1 MRPRNSFLLTI
12 FLTLFILASP
22 AYANVGVPMIF
33 ITFPG
38 MLLALLPVI
47 AIESK
52 VIHPIFR
59 LAKIQIIKYTAI
71 SNSISTVL
79 GIPLAWIAHTALLI
93 GFGYTF
99 SVLLP
104 DINLS
109 ADSYIPLALSV
120 TLGAAWLAPFEKN
133 LSWMVPAASLFLL
146 IPYFFAS
153 WYVEYRVFTRLIK
166 TAEKDLC
173 RSATLRANLVS
184 YSFLAIVAVVWLI
197 TSIVQKKLS
206 FIA

>member
-1 MRPRNSFLLTI
+1 MKPRYNFSLTI

-38 MLLALLPVI
+38 MLLALLPII

-52 VIHPIFR
+52 VLGPIFR
-59 LAKIQIIKYTAI
+59 LEKIRIVKFTAI
-71 SNSISTVL
+71 SNSVSTIL
-79 GIPLAWIAHTALLI
+79 GIPLAWFVHTLLLI

-104 DINLS
+104 DINLFS
-109 ADSYIPLALSV
+109 GSYIPLALSV
-120 TLGAAWLAPFEKN
+120 TLGAAWLAPLEN
-133 LSWMVPAASLFLL
+133 HIYWMVPAASLFLL

-153 WYVEYRVFTRLIK
+153 WYIEYRVYLRLIK
-166 TAEKDLC
+166 TVEKSLC

-184 YSFLAIVAVVWLI
+184 YSFLAIVAVIWLI